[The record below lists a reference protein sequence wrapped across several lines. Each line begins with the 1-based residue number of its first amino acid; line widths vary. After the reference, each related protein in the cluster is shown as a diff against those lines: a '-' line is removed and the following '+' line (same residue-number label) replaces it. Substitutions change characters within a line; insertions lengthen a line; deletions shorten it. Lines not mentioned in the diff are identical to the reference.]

1 MANSEKKI
9 DFGYKADFNAEF
21 GIVGLLSVKTEN
33 SWGKSNAESIKEMN
47 KFFVVENAFK
57 TIKIATGVSDAETLV
72 KKFLN
77 KEADYGDL
85 LGRIAQNEKRIEFL
99 KNETEDLLH
108 EQKVLVGEQ

>member
-1 MANSEKKI
+1 MQDKDGNEK
-9 DFGYKADFNAEF
+9 
-21 GIVGLLSVKTEN
+21 
-33 SWGKSNAESIKEMN
+33 SWEKLYLTNKLVTKMLKDKMDKEMN

>member
-1 MANSEKKI
+1 MQDKDGNEKKWEKLYLTNKLVTKMLK
-9 DFGYKADFNAEF
+9 DKMD
-21 GIVGLLSVKTEN
+21 
-33 SWGKSNAESIKEMN
+33 KEMS
-47 KFFVVENAFK
+47 KFSVVENAFK

-99 KNETEDLLH
+99 KNETEDLFQ
-108 EQKVLVGEQ
+108 EQKVLEGEQ